1 MRPPPAL
8 GRVVRAPGAPS
19 WLSGARRWAHALV
32 LACAATLL
40 AACARVPD
48 ADERQARKEQA
59 GLSAEAARESYRR
72 GQGIVADPNTP
83 KDDFLARHL
92 AVEQAVSG
100 APLSPGNQVKLL
112 ADGPTTYQAML
123 KSIAQARRYVHMETY
138 IFEDDAEG
146 ARFAEA
152 LIAARNRGAEVSLM
166 VDAVGTIKTPDALF
180 QRLRDAGVQVAVFN
194 PVNPVAAR
202 AGWSPNQRNHR
213 KVLVVDGKVGY
224 LGGINVSSVY
234 ESSPGSAS
242 GSTPGSGGKSS
253 GGSGSGAGKEADAK
267 PDDEKQDGPKAKGD
281 AKAAPWRDTHLRIEG
296 PAVAQLEQVIQAGW
310 ASQSDEPIKGGGT
323 HVAPPTGST
332 TVRILANQPDRS
344 DGYTVYLTLMSAFE
358 SAQKSIHITM
368 AYFVP
373 DPAFIDVLSAA
384 ARRGVDVVL
393 VLPGFSDSSLVFN
406 AGRSHYT
413 DLLEAGVK
421 LYERRDALLHAKT
434 AVVDGVWSTV
444 GSSNMDW
451 RSFALNYEINA
462 VVLGPEF
469 AGEMEALFQR
479 DVADSVPITPET
491 WRQRGVDDR
500 FMEFFSRMF
509 ERWL

>member
-1 MRPPPAL
+1 MAA
-8 GRVVRAPGAPS
+8 G
-19 WLSGARRWAHALV
+19 
-32 LACAATLL
+32 CAS
-40 AACARVPD
+40 VPD
-48 ADERQARKEQA
+48 AQERQARKAQA
-59 GLSAEAARESYRR
+59 GQSADAARESYRR
-72 GQGIVADPNTP
+72 GHGIATNPDTP
-83 KDDFLARHL
+83 EDDFLARHL

-100 APLSPGNQVKLL
+100 APLSAGNRVRLL
-112 ADGPTTYQAML
+112 ADGPTTYRAML
-123 KSIAQARRYVHMETY
+123 QSIGQARRYVHMETY
-138 IFEDDAEG
+138 IFDDDAEG

-194 PVNPVAAR
+194 PVNPVVAR

-242 GSTPGSGGKSS
+242 GSGLGLG
-253 GGSGSGAGKEADAK
+253 GGSGAKQTGQNDAK
-267 PDDEKQDGPKAKGD
+267 AEGD

-323 HVAPPTGST
+323 YVAPPVGST

-384 ARRGVDVVL
+384 ALRGVDVVL
-393 VLPGFSDSSLVFN
+393 VLPGFSDSSLVFH
-406 AGRSHYT
+406 AGRSHYA
-413 DLLEAGVK
+413 DLLDAGVK

-451 RSFALNYEINA
+451 RSFALNYEVNA

-469 AGEMEALFQR
+469 ATEMEALFQR
-479 DVADSVPITPET
+479 DVADSVPITPEA

-500 FMEFFSRMF
+500 FMETFSRMF

>member
-1 MRPPPAL
+1 MRWP
-8 GRVVRAPGAPS
+8 
-19 WLSGARRWAHALV
+19 WLAGVRRWLPPLV
-32 LACAATLL
+32 CAALL
-40 AACARVPD
+40 AACASVPD
-48 ADERQARKEQA
+48 TQERRARESQAT
-59 GLSAEAARESYRR
+59 LSADAALQSYRR
-72 GQGIVADPNTP
+72 GQGIAADPQTP

-100 APLSPGNQVKLL
+100 APLVAGNRVRLL
-112 ADGPTTYQAML
+112 ADGPSTYRAML
-123 KSIAQARRYVHMETY
+123 HSIAQARRYVHMETY
-138 IFEDDAEG
+138 IFDDDAEG
-146 ARFAEA
+146 SRFAEA

-194 PVNPVAAR
+194 PVNPASGR

-213 KVLVVDGKVGY
+213 KVLVVDGRVGY

-234 ESSPGSAS
+234 QSSPGAGS
-242 GSTPGSGGKSS
+242 GS
-253 GGSGSGAGKEADAK
+253 GSGSGAGKADAPAAADAK
-267 PDDEKQDGPKAKGD
+267 V
-281 AKAAPWRDTHLRIEG
+281 APWRDTHLRIEG
-296 PAVAQLEQVIQAGW
+296 PAVAQLEQVIRAGW
-310 ASQSDEPIKGGGT
+310 ESQSKEPIKGGDSQ
-323 HVAPPTGST
+323 VAPPAGAT

-358 SAQKSIHITM
+358 SAQEYIHVTM

-373 DPAFIDVLSAA
+373 DPAFIEVLTDA
-384 ARRGVDVVL
+384 ARRGVDVAL
-393 VLPGFSDSSLVFN
+393 VLPGFSDSSLVFH
-406 AGRSHYT
+406 AGRSHYA

-421 LYERRDALLHAKT
+421 IYERRDALLHAKT

-444 GSSNMDW
+444 GSSNLDW

-469 AGEMEALFQR
+469 AAEMESLFQR
-479 DVADSVPITPET
+479 DVADSVRITPEA
-491 WRQRGVDDR
+491 WRARGVGDR
-500 FMEFFSRMF
+500 SMEFFSRMF

>member
-1 MRPPPAL
+1 MRPSPAMSRF
-8 GRVVRAPGAPS
+8 GRCNDLRKPMDGAC
-19 WLSGARRWAHALV
+19 RWARAIL
-32 LACAATLL
+32 LACTASVL
-40 AACARVPD
+40 AACASVPD
-48 ADERQARKEQA
+48 AQERHARAAQA
-59 GLSAEAARESYRR
+59 GLSADAARDSYRR
-72 GQGIVADPNTP
+72 GQGIAADPQTP

-100 APLSPGNQVKLL
+100 APLVKGNRVRLL
-112 ADGPTTYQAML
+112 ADGPSTYKAML
-123 KSIAQARRYVHMETY
+123 QSIGEARRYIHMETY
-138 IFEDDAEG
+138 IFDDDAEG

-180 QRLRDAGVQVAVFN
+180 QRMRDAGVQVAVFN
-194 PVNPVAAR
+194 PVNPVKAR

-224 LGGINVSSVY
+224 LGGINVSGVY
-234 ESSPGSAS
+234 ESSSF
-242 GSTPGSGGKSS
+242 SGGRRS
-253 GGSGSGAGKEADAK
+253 GSGSGSGGGTGSKAGEPPKDA
-267 PDDEKQDGPKAKGD
+267 ES
-281 AKAAPWRDTHLRIEG
+281 APWRDTHLRIEG
-296 PAVAQLEQVIQAGW
+296 PAVAELEQVLQAGW
-310 ASQSDEPIKGGGT
+310 ASQVKEPIKGGDSQ
-323 HVAPPTGST
+323 VVPPVGNT

-358 SAQKSIHITM
+358 SAQRSIHITM

-373 DPAFIDVLSAA
+373 DPAFIEVLQSA

-393 VLPGFSDSSLVFN
+393 VLPGFSDSSLVFH

-413 DLLEAGVK
+413 DLLRAGVK
-421 LYERRDALLHAKT
+421 IYERRDALLHAKT

-469 AGEMEALFQR
+469 AADMEALFQR
-479 DVADSVPITPET
+479 DVADAVQITPEA
-491 WRQRGVDDR
+491 WKERGLDDR
-500 FMEFFSRMF
+500 FMESFSRMF

>member
-1 MRPPPAL
+1 MKPPPAL
-8 GRVVRAPGAPS
+8 GRIELAPGKPV
-19 WLSGARRWAHALV
+19 WLPGARRWARAL
-32 LACAATLL
+32 LLICAATV
-40 AACARVPD
+40 AAGCASVPD
-48 ADERQARKEQA
+48 AQERQARKAQA
-59 GLSAEAARESYRR
+59 GLSADAARDSYRR
-72 GQGIVADPNTP
+72 GHGIAADPDTP

-100 APLSPGNQVKLL
+100 APLSAGNRVKLL
-112 ADGPTTYQAML
+112 ADGPSTYRAML
-123 KSIAQARRYVHMETY
+123 QSIAQARRYVHMETY

-152 LIAARNRGAEVSLM
+152 LIAARNRGAEVALM

-180 QRLRDAGVQVAVFN
+180 QRMRDAGVQVAVFN
-194 PVNPVAAR
+194 PVNPASAR

-224 LGGINVSSVY
+224 VGGINVSSVY

-242 GSTPGSGGKSS
+242 GSGPGSGG
-253 GGSGSGAGKEADAK
+253 GAGA
-267 PDDEKQDGPKAKGD
+267 KQDDPKATKGKGD
-281 AKAAPWRDTHLRIEG
+281 AKASPWRDTHLRIEG
-296 PAVAQLEQVIQAGW
+296 PAVEQLEQVIQAGW
-310 ASQSDEPIKGGGT
+310 ASQSDEPIQGGGT
-323 HVAPPTGST
+323 HVAAPVGST

-393 VLPGFSDSSLVFN
+393 LLPGFSDSSLVFH

-413 DLLEAGVK
+413 DLLDAGVK

-469 AGEMEALFQR
+469 AAEMEALFQR
-479 DVADSVPITPET
+479 DVADSVRITPEA
-491 WRQRGVDDR
+491 WGQRGVDDR
-500 FMEFFSRMF
+500 FMETFSRMF

>member
-8 GRVVRAPGAPS
+8 CRTEFAPGKPAS
-19 WLSGARRWAHALV
+19 LSGARRWGRALW
-32 LACAATLL
+32 LICAVAM
-40 AACARVPD
+40 AAGCASVPD
-48 ADERQARKEQA
+48 ARERQARKAQA
-59 GLSAEAARESYRR
+59 GLSADAARESYRR
-72 GQGIVADPNTP
+72 GHGIAADPNTP

-100 APLSPGNQVKLL
+100 APLAPGNRVKLL
-112 ADGPTTYQAML
+112 ADGPSTYRAML
-123 KSIAQARRYVHMETY
+123 QSIAQARRYVHMETY
-138 IFEDDAEG
+138 IFDDDAEG

-180 QRLRDAGVQVAVFN
+180 QHLRDAGVQVAVFN
-194 PVNPVAAR
+194 PVNPAAAR

-224 LGGINVSSVY
+224 VGGINVSSVY

-242 GSTPGSGGKSS
+242 GSGP
-253 GGSGSGAGKEADAK
+253 GAGGGGGAKAD
-267 PDDEKQDGPKAKGD
+267 DQKATGD
-281 AKAAPWRDTHLRIEG
+281 AKVAPWRDTHLRIEG

-323 HVAPPTGST
+323 YVAPPVGST

-393 VLPGFSDSSLVFN
+393 VLPGFSDSSLVFH

-413 DLLEAGVK
+413 DLLDAGVK

-469 AGEMEALFQR
+469 AAEMEALFQR
-479 DVADSVPITPET
+479 DVADSVPITQDE
-491 WRQRGVDDR
+491 WGQRSIDDR
-500 FMEFFSRMF
+500 FMETFSRMF

>member
-1 MRPPPAL
+1 MA
-8 GRVVRAPGAPS
+8 AS
-19 WLSGARRWAHALV
+19 WLRGVRRRVEALL
-32 LACAATLL
+32 LACAVATL
-40 AACARVPD
+40 AACASVPD
-48 ADERQARKEQA
+48 AQERDARKAQA
-59 GLSAEAARESYRR
+59 GLSADAARDSYRR
-72 GQGIVADPNTP
+72 GQGIAADPQTP

-100 APLSPGNQVKLL
+100 VPLVAGNRVRLL

-123 KSIAQARRYVHMETY
+123 QSIGQARRYVHMETY
-138 IFEDDAEG
+138 IFDDDAEG
-146 ARFAEA
+146 ARFADA
-152 LIAARNRGAEVSLM
+152 LIAARNRGADVALM

-194 PVNPVAAR
+194 PVNPASAR

-234 ESSPGSAS
+234 ESSPGS
-242 GSTPGSGGKSS
+242 
-253 GGSGSGAGKEADAK
+253 GSGSGPGSRSASGSAHAEEKKDGKADGETA
-267 PDDEKQDGPKAKGD
+267 GD

-310 ASQSDEPIKGGGT
+310 ASQADEPLAGGGE
-323 HVAPPTGST
+323 HVAPTVGT
-332 TVRILANQPDRS
+332 TRVRILANQPDRS

-373 DPAFIDVLSAA
+373 DPAFIDVLSGA

-413 DLLEAGVK
+413 DLLRAGVK

-479 DVADSVPITPET
+479 DVADSVQITPED
-491 WRQRGVDDR
+491 WRRRGADDR

>member
-8 GRVVRAPGAPS
+8 GRIEPAPGKPV
-19 WLSGARRWAHALV
+19 WLSGACRWAHAL
-32 LACAATLL
+32 LLISAAMMAAGCAS
-40 AACARVPD
+40 VPD
-48 ADERQARKEQA
+48 AQERQARKAQA
-59 GLSAEAARESYRR
+59 GLSADAARDSYRR
-72 GQGIVADPNTP
+72 DAMTAADPDTP

-100 APLSPGNQVKLL
+100 APLSAGNRVRLL
-112 ADGPTTYQAML
+112 ADGPSTYQAML
-123 KSIAQARRYVHMETY
+123 QSIAQARRYVHMETY

-146 ARFAEA
+146 ARFTEA
-152 LIAARNRGAEVSLM
+152 LIAARNRGAEVALM

-180 QRLRDAGVQVAVFN
+180 QRMRDAGVQVAVFN
-194 PVNPVAAR
+194 PVNPASAR

-224 LGGINVSSVY
+224 VGGINVSSVY
-234 ESSPGSAS
+234 ESSPSSAS
-242 GSTPGSGGKSS
+242 GSGPGSGG
-253 GGSGSGAGKEADAK
+253 GSGAK
-267 PDDEKQDGPKAKGD
+267 PDDPKATKAEGD

-296 PAVAQLEQVIQAGW
+296 PAVAQVEQVIQAGW

-323 HVAPPTGST
+323 NIAPAVGATS
-332 TVRILANQPDRS
+332 VRILANQPDRS

-373 DPAFIDVLSAA
+373 DPAFIEVLQSA

-393 VLPGFSDSSLVFN
+393 VLPGFSDSSLVFH

-413 DLLEAGVK
+413 DLLRAGVK
-421 LYERRDALLHAKT
+421 IYERRDALLHAKT

-469 AGEMEALFQR
+469 AAEMETLFQR
-479 DVADSVPITPET
+479 DVADAVQITPEA
-491 WRQRGVDDR
+491 WKERGLDDR
-500 FMEFFSRMF
+500 FMESFSRMF

>member
-1 MRPPPAL
+1 M
-8 GRVVRAPGAPS
+8 
-19 WLSGARRWAHALV
+19 
-32 LACAATLL
+32 CAALL
-40 AACARVPD
+40 AACASVPD
-48 ADERQARKEQA
+48 AQERR
-59 GLSAEAARESYRR
+59 ARESQATLSADAALQGYRR
-72 GQGIVADPNTP
+72 GQGIAADPQTP
-83 KDDFLARHL
+83 KGDFLARHL

-100 APLSPGNQVKLL
+100 APLVAGNRVRLL
-112 ADGPTTYQAML
+112 ADGPSTYRAML
-123 KSIAQARRYVHMETY
+123 HSIAQARRYVHMETY
-138 IFEDDAEG
+138 IFDDDAEG
-146 ARFAEA
+146 SRFAEA

-194 PVNPVAAR
+194 PVNPASGR

-213 KVLVVDGKVGY
+213 KVLVVDGRVGY

-234 ESSPGSAS
+234 ESSPGS
-242 GSTPGSGGKSS
+242 GS
-253 GGSGSGAGKEADAK
+253 GSGSGAGKADAPAAADAK
-267 PDDEKQDGPKAKGD
+267 V
-281 AKAAPWRDTHLRIEG
+281 APWRDTHLRIEG
-296 PAVAQLEQVIQAGW
+296 PAVAQLEQVIRAGW
-310 ASQSDEPIKGGGT
+310 ESQSKEPIKGGDSQ
-323 HVAPPTGST
+323 VAPPAGAT

-358 SAQKSIHITM
+358 SAQEYIHITM

-373 DPAFIDVLSAA
+373 DPAFIEVLTDA
-384 ARRGVDVVL
+384 ARRGVDVAL
-393 VLPGFSDSSLVFN
+393 VLPGFSDSSLVFH

-421 LYERRDALLHAKT
+421 IYERRDALLHAKT

-444 GSSNMDW
+444 GSSNLDW

-469 AGEMEALFQR
+469 AADMESLFQR
-479 DVADSVPITPET
+479 DLADSVRITPEA
-491 WRQRGVDDR
+491 WQARGVGDR
-500 FMEFFSRMF
+500 SMEFFSRMF

>member
-8 GRVVRAPGAPS
+8 GRIEPAPGKPV
-19 WLSGARRWAHALV
+19 WLSGACRWAHAL
-32 LACAATLL
+32 LLISAAMMAAGCAS
-40 AACARVPD
+40 VPD
-48 ADERQARKEQA
+48 AQERQARKAQA
-59 GLSAEAARESYRR
+59 GLSADAARDSYRR
-72 GQGIVADPNTP
+72 GQGIAADPDTP
-83 KDDFLARHL
+83 KADFLARHL

-100 APLSPGNQVKLL
+100 APLSAGNRVRLL
-112 ADGPTTYQAML
+112 ADGPSTYRAML
-123 KSIAQARRYVHMETY
+123 QSIAQARRYVHMETY

-146 ARFAEA
+146 ARFTEA
-152 LIAARNRGAEVSLM
+152 LIAARNRGAEVALM

-180 QRLRDAGVQVAVFN
+180 QRMRDAGVQVAVFN
-194 PVNPVAAR
+194 PVNPASAR

-224 LGGINVSSVY
+224 VGGINVSSVY
-234 ESSPGSAS
+234 ESSPSSAS
-242 GSTPGSGGKSS
+242 GSGPGSGG
-253 GGSGSGAGKEADAK
+253 GSGAK
-267 PDDEKQDGPKAKGD
+267 PDDPKATKAEGD

-296 PAVAQLEQVIQAGW
+296 PAVEQLEQVIQAGW
-310 ASQSDEPIKGGGT
+310 ASQSDEPIQGGGT
-323 HVAPPTGST
+323 QVAAPVGST
-332 TVRILANQPDRS
+332 NVRILANQPDRS

-373 DPAFIDVLSAA
+373 DPAFLDVLSAA

-393 VLPGFSDSSLVFN
+393 VLPGFSDSSLVFH

-413 DLLEAGVK
+413 DLLDAGVK

-469 AGEMEALFQR
+469 AAEMEALFQR
-479 DVADSVPITPET
+479 DVADSVRITPEA
-491 WRQRGVDDR
+491 WDERGVDDR
-500 FMEFFSRMF
+500 FMETFSRMF

>member
-1 MRPPPAL
+1 MRPPPA
-8 GRVVRAPGAPS
+8 VRRALSRPGAFS
-19 WLSGARRWAHALV
+19 WLSGIRRWTRALP
-32 LACAATLL
+32 LACAVLL
-40 AACARVPD
+40 AACASVPD
-48 ADERQARKEQA
+48 AQERQARQA
-59 GLSAEAARESYRR
+59 QASLSADAALDSYRR
-72 GQGIVADPNTP
+72 GQGIVSDPRTP

-100 APLSPGNQVKLL
+100 VPLVAGNRVGLL
-112 ADGPTTYQAML
+112 ADGPTTYRAML
-123 KSIAQARRYVHMETY
+123 RSIGQARRYVHMETY
-138 IFEDDAEG
+138 IFDDDAEG
-146 ARFAEA
+146 SRFAEA
-152 LIAARNRGAEVSLM
+152 LISARNRGAEVSLM

-180 QRLRDAGVQVAVFN
+180 ARLRDAGVQVAIFN
-194 PVNPVAAR
+194 PVNPVRAR

-234 ESSPGSAS
+234 ESSPGAGS
-242 GSTPGSGGKSS
+242 GSGP
-253 GGSGSGAGKEADAK
+253 GSGAGKADA
-267 PDDEKQDGPKAKGD
+267 PAAGD
-281 AKAAPWRDTHLRIEG
+281 AQAAPWRDTHLRIEG
-296 PAVAQLEQVIQAGW
+296 PAVAQLEAVIRAGW
-310 ASQSDEPIKGGGT
+310 ESQAKEPIKGGDSY
-323 HVAPPTGST
+323 VAPPSGST
-332 TVRILANQPDRS
+332 SVRILANQPDRS

-358 SAQKSIHITM
+358 SAQRSIHITM

-373 DPAFIDVLSAA
+373 DPAFIEVLTAA

-393 VLPGFSDSSLVFN
+393 VLPGFSDSSLVFH
-406 AGRSHYT
+406 AGRSHYA

-479 DVADSVPITPET
+479 DVADSVRITPEA
-491 WRQRGVDDR
+491 WKDRGVGDR
-500 FMEFFSRMF
+500 YMEFLSRMF

>member
-1 MRPPPAL
+1 MA
-8 GRVVRAPGAPS
+8 
-19 WLSGARRWAHALV
+19 SGACRWARTALLV
-32 LACAATLL
+32 CVASAL
-40 AACARVPD
+40 AACASVPD
-48 ADERQARKEQA
+48 TQERKARAAQA
-59 GLSAEAARESYRR
+59 GLSADAAQDSYRR
-72 GQGIVADPNTP
+72 GQGIAADPQTP

-100 APLSPGNQVKLL
+100 APLVKGNRVRLL
-112 ADGPTTYQAML
+112 ADGPSTYKAML
-123 KSIAQARRYVHMETY
+123 QSIGQARRYVHMETY
-138 IFEDDAEG
+138 IFDDDAEG

-152 LIAARNRGAEVSLM
+152 LMAARERGAEVSLM
-166 VDAVGTIKTPDALF
+166 VDAVGTIKTPDELF
-180 QRLRDAGVQVAVFN
+180 QRMRDAGIQVAVFN
-194 PVNPVAAR
+194 PVNPARAR

-234 ESSPGSAS
+234 ESSSLAG
-242 GSTPGSGGKSS
+242 GGGSGV
-253 GGSGSGAGKEADAK
+253 GSGSGAGSGDDKAGDPPKDA
-267 PDDEKQDGPKAKGD
+267 ES
-281 AKAAPWRDTHLRIEG
+281 APWRDTHLRIEG
-296 PAVAQLEQVIQAGW
+296 PAVAQLEQVLQAGW
-310 ASQSDEPIKGGGT
+310 ASQAKEPIKWGDS
-323 HVAPPTGST
+323 HVAPPVGDT

-373 DPAFIDVLSAA
+373 DPAFIEVLESA

-393 VLPGFSDSSLVFN
+393 VLPGFSDSSLVFH

-413 DLLEAGVK
+413 DLLRAGVK
-421 LYERRDALLHAKT
+421 IYERRDALLHAKT

-451 RSFALNYEINA
+451 RSFALNYEVNA

-469 AGEMEALFQR
+469 AAEMEALFQR
-479 DVADSVPITPET
+479 DVADAVQITPEA
-491 WRQRGVDDR
+491 WKERGLDDR
-500 FMEFFSRMF
+500 FMESFSRIF

>member
-1 MRPPPAL
+1 MRWPGL
-8 GRVVRAPGAPS
+8 RRGRWP
-19 WLSGARRWAHALV
+19 WLAGVRRWLPLLV
-32 LACAATLL
+32 CAALL
-40 AACARVPD
+40 AACASVPD
-48 ADERQARKEQA
+48 TQERRARESQAT
-59 GLSAEAARESYRR
+59 LSADAALQSYRR
-72 GQGIVADPNTP
+72 GQGIAADPQTP

-100 APLSPGNQVKLL
+100 APLVAGNRVRLL
-112 ADGPTTYQAML
+112 ADGPSTYRAML
-123 KSIAQARRYVHMETY
+123 HSIAQARRYVHMETY
-138 IFEDDAEG
+138 IFDDDAEG
-146 ARFAEA
+146 SRFAEA

-194 PVNPVAAR
+194 PVNPASGR

-213 KVLVVDGKVGY
+213 KVLVVDGRVGY

-234 ESSPGSAS
+234 QSSPGAGS
-242 GSTPGSGGKSS
+242 GS
-253 GGSGSGAGKEADAK
+253 GSGSGAGKADAPAAADAK
-267 PDDEKQDGPKAKGD
+267 V
-281 AKAAPWRDTHLRIEG
+281 APWRDTHLRIEG
-296 PAVAQLEQVIQAGW
+296 PAVAQLEQVIRAGW
-310 ASQSDEPIKGGGT
+310 ESQSKEPIKGGDSQ
-323 HVAPPTGST
+323 VAPPAGAT

-358 SAQKSIHITM
+358 SAQEYIHVTM

-373 DPAFIDVLSAA
+373 DPAFIEVLTDA
-384 ARRGVDVVL
+384 ARRGVDVAL
-393 VLPGFSDSSLVFN
+393 VLPGFSDSSLVFH
-406 AGRSHYT
+406 AGRSHYA

-421 LYERRDALLHAKT
+421 IYERRDALLHAKT

-444 GSSNMDW
+444 GSSNLDW

-469 AGEMEALFQR
+469 AAEMESLFQR
-479 DVADSVPITPET
+479 DVADSVRITPEA
-491 WRQRGVDDR
+491 WRARGVGDR
-500 FMEFFSRMF
+500 SMEFFSRMF

>member
-1 MRPPPAL
+1 M
-8 GRVVRAPGAPS
+8 
-19 WLSGARRWAHALV
+19 
-32 LACAATLL
+32 L
-40 AACARVPD
+40 AACASVPD
-48 ADERQARKEQA
+48 AQERQARKAQA
-59 GLSAEAARESYRR
+59 GLSADAARDSYRR
-72 GQGIVADPNTP
+72 GQGIAADPKTP

-100 APLSPGNQVKLL
+100 APLVAGNRVRLL
-112 ADGPTTYQAML
+112 ADGPSTYQAML
-123 KSIAQARRYVHMETY
+123 QSIGQARRYVHMETY
-138 IFEDDAEG
+138 IFDDDAEG

-152 LIAARNRGAEVSLM
+152 LIAARNRGADVALM

-194 PVNPVAAR
+194 PVNPASAR

-234 ESSPGSAS
+234 ESSPGA
-242 GSTPGSGGKSS
+242 
-253 GGSGSGAGKEADAK
+253 GSGSGAGAGARSGSGPTGGEGAGKADGET
-267 PDDEKQDGPKAKGD
+267 PGD

-310 ASQSDEPIKGGGT
+310 ASQADEPLAGGGE
-323 HVAPPTGST
+323 HVAPPAGATR
-332 TVRILANQPDRS
+332 VRILANQPDRS

-373 DPAFIDVLSAA
+373 DPAFIDVLSDA

-413 DLLEAGVK
+413 DLLRAGVK

-469 AGEMEALFQR
+469 ASEMEALFQR
-479 DVADSVPITPET
+479 DVADSVPITPED
-491 WRQRGVDDR
+491 WRNRGADDR

>member
-1 MRPPPAL
+1 MRPPGA
-8 GRVVRAPGAPS
+8 VRWP
-19 WLSGARRWAHALV
+19 WLAGVRRWLPPLV
-32 LACAATLL
+32 CAALL
-40 AACARVPD
+40 AACASVPD
-48 ADERQARKEQA
+48 TQERRARESQAT
-59 GLSAEAARESYRR
+59 LSADAALQSYRR
-72 GQGIVADPNTP
+72 GQGIAADPQTP

-100 APLSPGNQVKLL
+100 APLVAGNRVRLL
-112 ADGPTTYQAML
+112 ADGPSTYRAML
-123 KSIAQARRYVHMETY
+123 HSIAQARRYVHMETY
-138 IFEDDAEG
+138 IFDDDAEG
-146 ARFAEA
+146 SRFAEA

-194 PVNPVAAR
+194 PVNPASGR

-213 KVLVVDGKVGY
+213 KVLVVDGRVGY

-234 ESSPGSAS
+234 QSSPGAGS
-242 GSTPGSGGKSS
+242 GS
-253 GGSGSGAGKEADAK
+253 GSGSGAGKADAPAAADAK
-267 PDDEKQDGPKAKGD
+267 V
-281 AKAAPWRDTHLRIEG
+281 APWRDTHLRIEG
-296 PAVAQLEQVIQAGW
+296 PAVAQLEQVIRAGW
-310 ASQSDEPIKGGGT
+310 ESQSKEPIKGGDSQ
-323 HVAPPTGST
+323 VAPPAGAT

-358 SAQKSIHITM
+358 SAQEYIHVTM

-373 DPAFIDVLSAA
+373 DPAFIEVLTDA
-384 ARRGVDVVL
+384 ARRGVDVAL
-393 VLPGFSDSSLVFN
+393 VLPGFSDSSLVFH
-406 AGRSHYT
+406 AGRSHYA

-421 LYERRDALLHAKT
+421 IYERRDALLHAKT

-444 GSSNMDW
+444 GSSNLDW

-469 AGEMEALFQR
+469 AAEMESLFQR
-479 DVADSVPITPET
+479 DVADSVRITPEA
-491 WRQRGVDDR
+491 WRARGVGDR
-500 FMEFFSRMF
+500 SMEFFSRMF

>member
-1 MRPPPAL
+1 MA
-8 GRVVRAPGAPS
+8 RVHR
-19 WLSGARRWAHALV
+19 WLV
-32 LACAATLL
+32 PLACAVLM
-40 AACARVPD
+40 AACASVPD
-48 ADERQARKEQA
+48 AQERRARESQAT
-59 GLSAEAARESYRR
+59 LSADAALQSYRR
-72 GQGIVADPNTP
+72 GQGIAADPQTP

-100 APLSPGNQVKLL
+100 APLVAGNRVLL
-112 ADGPTTYQAML
+112 LTDGPSTYRAML
-123 KSIAQARRYVHMETY
+123 HSIAQARRYVHMETY
-138 IFEDDAEG
+138 IFDDDAEG

-180 QRLRDAGVQVAVFN
+180 QRLRDAGVQVAIFN
-194 PVNPVAAR
+194 PVNPAGGR

-213 KVLVVDGKVGY
+213 KVLVVDGRVGY

-234 ESSPGSAS
+234 QSSPGSGA
-242 GSTPGSGGKSS
+242 GSGG
-253 GGSGSGAGKEADAK
+253 GAGKADAPAAADAK
-267 PDDEKQDGPKAKGD
+267 V
-281 AKAAPWRDTHLRIEG
+281 APWRDTHLRIEG
-296 PAVAQLEQVIQAGW
+296 PAVAQLEQVIRAGW
-310 ASQSDEPIKGGGT
+310 ESQSKEPIKGGDSQ
-323 HVAPPTGST
+323 VASPVGAT

-358 SAQKSIHITM
+358 SAQEYIHITM

-373 DPAFIDVLSAA
+373 DPAFIEVLTGA
-384 ARRGVDVVL
+384 ARRGVEVAL
-393 VLPGFSDSSLVFN
+393 VLPGFSDSSLVFH

-421 LYERRDALLHAKT
+421 IYERRDALLHAKT

-444 GSSNMDW
+444 GSSNLDW

-469 AGEMEALFQR
+469 AAEMESLFQR
-479 DVADSVPITPET
+479 DVADSVRITPEA
-491 WRQRGVDDR
+491 WRARGVGDR
-500 FMEFFSRMF
+500 SMEFFSRMF